1 MPPLSCNR
9 EPGPEDRV
17 GYRVGQEQARPGLPS
32 LLWLSCGLYI
42 TAYLTRSGGGAARPT
57 GLSSYRQT
65 HTALSEEGAIAKQQ
79 QAFTRINE
87 SIRVPQVRLIDAEGN
102 QAGVVETVQAKQ
114 MAEEAELDLVEVA
127 PEARPP
133 VCRIMDYG
141 KYRYD
146 REKKAKEARKK
157 QHNVQ
162 MKTVRIKTAN
172 ISEHDMAYRLGHIR
186 EFIGKGNRV
195 KVSMRFFGRQM
206 AYKDRGRAVMDSV
219 AGKVDDIAAIDQEPR
234 MEGREMSMI
243 LRPL

>member
-1 MPPLSCNR
+1 M
-9 EPGPEDRV
+9 
-17 GYRVGQEQARPGLPS
+17 
-32 LLWLSCGLYI
+32 
-42 TAYLTRSGGGAARPT
+42 
-57 GLSSYRQT
+57 
-65 HTALSEEGAIAKQQ
+65 
-79 QAFTRINE
+79 
-87 SIRVPQVRLIDAEGN
+87 
-102 QAGVVETVQAKQ
+102 Q
-114 MAEEAELDLVEVA
+114 MAEEADLDLVEIA
-127 PEARPP
+127 PDAKPP

-146 REKKAKEARKK
+146 KEKKAKEARKK

-172 ISEHDMAYRLGHIR
+172 IAEHDMEYRLGHIR

-206 AYKDRGRAVMDSV
+206 AYRDRGKIVLEDLAK
-219 AGKVDDIAAIDQEPR
+219 KVEDIAAVDQMPQ